1 MRLPPTGG
9 EPNAGDHGQ
18 GEDGVHHFLL
28 RFGSRGRRG
37 RLRCGA
43 ECSTAGVGWATV
55 QYTDDSLVY
64 CARLQFF
71 LSLLF
76 LEKEQV
82 SIITPIVLTM

>member
-1 MRLPPTGG
+1 MQVLSGERSCTPPHTCG
-9 EPNAGDHGQ
+9 NAHAT
-18 GEDGVHHFLL
+18 FW
-28 RFGSRGRRG
+28 FGSRGRRE
-37 RLRCGA
+37 RLRGGA

-55 QYTDDSLVY
+55 QYTDDILVY

-82 SIITPIVLTM
+82 SIIRPIVLTV